1 MLRGMYS
8 SISAMINLQASQSV
22 ITNNMA
28 NINTTGFKGETLIS
42 KSFDELVLS
51 NRDKYINGQ
60 GKKQELGSLNPGVRI
75 DEVTTNYTQGT
86 IVSTDNDTDFT
97 INGKGFF
104 TIEDRDGN
112 RRYTRDGVFKVNSMG
127 YLVTTSGDS
136 VLGVNQATNALEPI
150 YVGNQK
156 ISMDNRSNILLDSR
170 IAYRFNIVD
179 FQDYNTLNK
188 VGQNLFEG
196 NNEVAA
202 NNYNI
207 QNRVKETSNVDLID
221 VTSALMTNMRAFE
234 ANQKVVQI
242 MDSTL
247 SKIAN
252 EIGSIR

>member
-28 NINTTGFKGETLIS
+28 NINTTGFKSETLIS

-51 NRDKYINGQ
+51 NRDKYVNGQ

-75 DEVTTNYTQGT
+75 DEVNTNYTQGT
-86 IVSTDNDTDFT
+86 IVSTDNDTDFAL
-97 INGKGFF
+97 NGKGFF
-104 TIEDRDGN
+104 TIEDREGN

-127 YLVTTSGDS
+127 YLVTTTGDS

-156 ISMDNRSNILLDSR
+156 ISMDNRNNILLDSR
-170 IAYRFNIVD
+170 LAYRFNIVD

-188 VGQNLFEG
+188 VGQNQF
-196 NNEVAA
+196 
-202 NNYNI
+202 
-207 QNRVKETSNVDLID
+207 
-221 VTSALMTNMRAFE
+221 
-234 ANQKVVQI
+234 
-242 MDSTL
+242 
-247 SKIAN
+247 
-252 EIGSIR
+252 

>member
-28 NINTTGFKGETLIS
+28 NINTTGFKGETLVS

-51 NRDKYINGQ
+51 NKDKYVNGQ
-60 GKKQELGSLNPGVRI
+60 GKRQELGSLNPGVKI
-75 DEVTTNYTQGT
+75 DEAVTNYAQGT
-86 IVSTDNDTDFT
+86 IVATDNDTDFA

-104 TIEDRDGN
+104 TIQDREGN
-112 RRYTRDGVFKVNSMG
+112 RRYTRDGVFKVNSLG

-136 VLGVNQATNALEPI
+136 VLGINQATNALEPI
-150 YVGNQK
+150 YVGNEK
-156 ISMDNRSNILLDSR
+156 LSMDNRNNILLNSR
-170 IAYRFNIVD
+170 VAYRFNIVD

-196 NNEVAA
+196 ENAIA
-202 NNYNI
+202 TNNYNI
-207 QNRVKETSNVDLID
+207 QNKVKETSNVDLID
-221 VTSALMTNMRAFE
+221 VTSALMSNMRAFE

-247 SKIAN
+247 GKIAN

>member
-28 NINTTGFKGETLIS
+28 NINTTGFKGETLVS

-51 NRDKYINGQ
+51 NRDKYVNGQ

-86 IVSTDNDTDFT
+86 IVSTDNDTDFA

-136 VLGVNQATNALEPI
+136 VLGVNQGTNELEPI

-156 ISMDNRSNILLDSR
+156 ISMDNRNNILMDSR
-170 IAYRFNIVD
+170 VAYRFNIVD

-188 VGQNLFEG
+188 VGQNQFEG
-196 NNEVAA
+196 NNEVAV

-207 QNRVKETSNVDLID
+207 QNKVKETSNVDLID
-221 VTSALMTNMRAFE
+221 VTSALMSNMRAFE

-242 MDSTL
+242 MDATL

-252 EIGSIR
+252 EVGSIR

>member
-28 NINTTGFKGETLIS
+28 NINTTGFKGETLVS

-51 NRDKYINGQ
+51 NRDKYVNGQ
-60 GKKQELGSLNPGVRI
+60 GKRQELGSLNPGVRI

-86 IVSTDNDTDFT
+86 IVSTDNDTDFA

-136 VLGVNQATNALEPI
+136 VLGVNQGTNELEPI

-156 ISMDNRSNILLDSR
+156 ISMDNRNNILLDSR
-170 IAYRFNIVD
+170 VAYRFNIVD

-188 VGQNLFEG
+188 VGQNQFEG

-207 QNRVKETSNVDLID
+207 QNKVKETSNVDLID
-221 VTSALMTNMRAFE
+221 VTSALMSNMRAFE

-242 MDSTL
+242 MDATL

-252 EIGSIR
+252 EVGSIR

>member
-28 NINTTGFKGETLIS
+28 NINTTGFKSETLIS

-51 NRDKYINGQ
+51 NRDKYVNGQ

-75 DEVTTNYTQGT
+75 DEVNTNYTQGT
-86 IVSTDNDTDFT
+86 IVSTDNDTDFAL
-97 INGKGFF
+97 NGKGFF
-104 TIEDRDGN
+104 TIEDREGN

-127 YLVTTSGDS
+127 YLVTTTGDS
-136 VLGVNQATNALEPI
+136 VLGVNQAINALEPI

-156 ISMDNRSNILLDSR
+156 ISMDNRNNILLDSR
-170 IAYRFNIVD
+170 LAYRFNIVD

-188 VGQNLFEG
+188 VGQNQFEG
-196 NNEVAA
+196 NNPVTA

-242 MDSTL
+242 MDTTL

>member
-28 NINTTGFKGETLIS
+28 NINTTGFKSETVVS

-51 NRDKYINGQ
+51 NRDKYINGE
-60 GKKQELGSLNPGVRI
+60 GKSQELGSLNPGVRI
-75 DEVTTNYTQGT
+75 DETVTNYTQGT
-86 IVSTDNDTDFT
+86 IVSTDNDTDFA
-97 INGKGFF
+97 IDGKGFF

-136 VLGVNQATNALEPI
+136 VLGVNQTTNALEPI
-150 YVGNQK
+150 YVGNEN
-156 ISMDNRSNILLDSR
+156 ISMDNRNNILLDSR

-179 FQDYNTLNK
+179 FQDYNALNK

-196 NNEVAA
+196 NNPMEA
-202 NNYNI
+202 NSYSV
-207 QNRVKETSNVDLID
+207 QNKVKETSNVDMID
-221 VTSALMTNMRAFE
+221 VTSALMSNLRAFE
-234 ANQKVVQI
+234 ANQKVVQV
-242 MDSTL
+242 MDTTL

>member
-28 NINTTGFKGETLIS
+28 NINTTGFKSETVVS

-51 NRDKYINGQ
+51 NRDKYINGE
-60 GKKQELGSLNPGVRI
+60 GKSQELGSLNPGVRI
-75 DEVTTNYTQGT
+75 DETVTNYTQGT
-86 IVSTDNDTDFT
+86 IVSTDNDTDFA
-97 INGKGFF
+97 IDGKGFF

-136 VLGVNQATNALEPI
+136 VLGVNQATNTLEPI
-150 YVGNQK
+150 YVGNEN
-156 ISMDNRSNILLDSR
+156 ISMDNRNNILLDSR

-196 NNEVAA
+196 NNPMET
-202 NNYNI
+202 NNYNV
-207 QNRVKETSNVDLID
+207 QNKVKETSNVDMID
-221 VTSALMTNMRAFE
+221 VTSALMSNLRAFE

-242 MDSTL
+242 MDTTL

>member
-28 NINTTGFKGETLIS
+28 NINTTGFKGETLVS

-51 NRDKYINGQ
+51 NRDKYVNGQ
-60 GKKQELGSLNPGVRI
+60 GKRQELGSLNPGVRI

-86 IVSTDNDTDFT
+86 IVSTDNDTDFA

-136 VLGVNQATNALEPI
+136 VLGVNQGTNELEPI

-156 ISMDNRSNILLDSR
+156 IYMDNRNNILLDSR
-170 IAYRFNIVD
+170 VAYRFNIVD

-188 VGQNLFEG
+188 VGQNQFEG

-207 QNRVKETSNVDLID
+207 QNKVKETSNVDLID
-221 VTSALMTNMRAFE
+221 VTSALMSNMRAFE

-242 MDSTL
+242 MDATL

-252 EIGSIR
+252 EVGSIR

>member
-1 MLRGMYS
+1 MLRGIYS

-28 NINTTGFKGETLIS
+28 NINTTGFKSETLIS

-51 NRDKYINGQ
+51 NRDKYVNGQ

-75 DEVTTNYTQGT
+75 DEVNTNYTQGT
-86 IVSTDNDTDFT
+86 IVSTDNDTDFAL
-97 INGKGFF
+97 NGKGFF
-104 TIEDRDGN
+104 TIEDREGN

-127 YLVTTSGDS
+127 YLVTTTGDS
-136 VLGVNQATNALEPI
+136 VLGVNQTTNALEPI

-156 ISMDNRSNILLDSR
+156 ISMDNRNNILLDSR
-170 IAYRFNIVD
+170 LAYRFNIVD

-188 VGQNLFEG
+188 VGQNQFEG
-196 NNEVAA
+196 NNPVAA

-242 MDSTL
+242 MDTTL

>member
-8 SISAMINLQASQSV
+8 SISAMISLQASQSV

-28 NINTTGFKGETLIS
+28 NINTTGFKGETLVS

-60 GKKQELGSLNPGVRI
+60 GKKQKLGSLNPGVRI
-75 DEVTTNYTQGT
+75 DETVTNYTQGT
-86 IVSTDNDTDFT
+86 IVSTDNDTDFA

-112 RRYTRDGVFKVNSMG
+112 RRYTRDGGFKVNSMG

-136 VLGVNQATNALEPI
+136 VLGINQATNALEPI

-156 ISMDNRSNILLDSR
+156 ISMDNNNNILLDSR
-170 IAYRFNIVD
+170 MAYRFNIVD
-179 FQDYNTLNK
+179 FQDYNALNK
-188 VGQNLFEG
+188 VGENLFEG

-202 NNYNI
+202 NDYNV

-221 VTSALMTNMRAFE
+221 VTSALMSNMRAFE